1 MTNVKIPWLVTKVS
15 LWRRRRRRRTYGTI
29 RLSRCAAGKNLH
41 NFGNSAIPLVVEKCP
56 SDKPELTIMLDNRQ
70 NVTATFKTYV
80 WHNHSD
86 FGWRLVWRPVAC
98 SPNMWRHCLPR
109 RLPHLQLK
117 SKTLFVLISLGG
129 GKNWTSVKVIQMV
142 YMLRFQYTLF
152 LLIGTS
158 LVSVKKIGDNTLN
171 LVYKR
176 SGYKSQYWNFGQNK
190 RHPVLKFFS

>member
-1 MTNVKIPWLVTKVS
+1 MKIPWLVTKVS

-129 GKNWTSVKVIQMV
+129 GKNWTSVKVIQIV
-142 YMLRFQYTLF
+142 VVGSWNLLRFQSMQNQIVL
-152 LLIGTS
+152 TS
-158 LVSVKKIGDNTLN
+158 NINIPQIN
-171 LVYKR
+171 LWSTV
-176 SGYKSQYWNFGQNK
+176 
-190 RHPVLKFFS
+190 